1 MNPCALPIGVSAL
14 ASAIADQI
22 PNDEE
27 LALLA
32 AVFDQLG
39 DTLATILAQ
48 RALCARTQ
56 STCRQTG
63 AKTGGEIEKAAEE
76 GPYLTQ

>member
-1 MNPCALPIGVSAL
+1 MNPCALPVGVSAL
-14 ASAIADQI
+14 ATAIANQI

-48 RALCARTQ
+48 RAVCARTQ
-56 STCRQTG
+56 ASCRQEGPRPGSEAVT
-63 AKTGGEIEKAAEE
+63 AAEE
-76 GPYLTQ
+76 DPLLIQ